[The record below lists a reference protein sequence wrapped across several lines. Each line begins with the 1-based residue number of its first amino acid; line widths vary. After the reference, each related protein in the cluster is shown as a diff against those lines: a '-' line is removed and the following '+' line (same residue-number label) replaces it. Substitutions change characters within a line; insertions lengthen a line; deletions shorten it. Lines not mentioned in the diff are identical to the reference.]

1 MLTALLLVLAAS
13 GPSVVFESTTGNF
26 IPCTRVPSAVR
37 LSGTNTVLAFVECR
51 RWVGDQCCPV
61 ACCGP
66 GESNTSCPVPANQP
80 PCSGGCHPWGG
91 ASHGP

>member
-1 MLTALLLVLAAS
+1 MLTALLLVLAARI
-13 GPSVVFESTTGNF
+13 FESTTVNF
-26 IPCTRVPSAVR
+26 FPCTRVPRCAVR
-37 LSGTNTVLAFVECR
+37 LPGTNTVLAFAECR

-66 GESNTSCPVPANQP
+66 GASNTLCPRPANQP
-80 PCSGGCHPWGG
+80 RCSGGCHPWGG